1 MAKLIPS
8 ESDFWLGS
16 PPATCDVCSVPI
28 GDTFIDG
35 KTAYGPWANMRPWAN
50 MCPGCHRDNGS
61 QLGTGK
67 GQRYQLQPSGKW
79 AKMVPAKAPTGKKRP
94 SLKTLER
101 WSMDGVAKATD
112 GCTVE
117 PDGVCSHGAK
127 SWLLVEGLI

>member
-8 ESDFWLGS
+8 ETEFAL
-16 PPATCDVCSVPI
+16 SVPSHCDMCHMTLTEV
-28 GDTFIDG
+28 GDTYVDG
-35 KTAYGPWANMRPWAN
+35 KTTSGPWANMCLR
-50 MCPGCHRDNGS
+50 CHKAYGFG
-61 QLGTGK
+61 LGTGK
-67 GQRYQLQPSGKW
+67 GQRYQRQPSGRY
-79 AKMVPAKAPTGKKRP
+79 AKMVPASAPTGKKRP

-127 SWLLVEGLI
+127 SWLLVEGLV